1 MHAASGAPC
10 HDELVAP
17 ERVFER
23 ELQRGISAAQPEDE
37 KPRHGG
43 DACFDAVPCESQN
56 TGSHGITL
64 VHSDDDGDAFH
75 AIHGLVPGGQRIRGC
90 VDSPQG
96 KVGDILSCV
105 LLIGDNTRTAA
116 VCDAFPKAWH
126 EALAGAQLHD
136 GELCEFSESLGPPR
150 LGVRSEVDGDSAE
163 EKWEQQEEEFVGYR
177 RTFQGDEDFCED
189 YGELCEFRESFGPR
203 GREHD
208 VDSAEAM
215 GEQEEEEFVV
225 YPRSFQ
231 VDDDDCEDFSLAYF
245 ESLDCFPPAGSL
257 PCLPLDE
264 SSIELLLLTN
274 CCPDLE
280 CA

>member
-43 DACFDAVPCESQN
+43 DACFDAVPCEIQN

-64 VHSDDDGDAFH
+64 VHSDDAGDAFH

-126 EALAGAQLHD
+126 EALAGAQLQHRRSLASSASSANSAKVSAHHVLD
-136 GELCEFSESLGPPR
+136 GELCEFSESFGPPR
-150 LGVRSEVDGDSAE
+150 LAVRSEVDGDSAE

-215 GEQEEEEFVV
+215 G
-225 YPRSFQ
+225 
-231 VDDDDCEDFSLAYF
+231 
-245 ESLDCFPPAGSL
+245 
-257 PCLPLDE
+257 
-264 SSIELLLLTN
+264 
-274 CCPDLE
+274 
-280 CA
+280 